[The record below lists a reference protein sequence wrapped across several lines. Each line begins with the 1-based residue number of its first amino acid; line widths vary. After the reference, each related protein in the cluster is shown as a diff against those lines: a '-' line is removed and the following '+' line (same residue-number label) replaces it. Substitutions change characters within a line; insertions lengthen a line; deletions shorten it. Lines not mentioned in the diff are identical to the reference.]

1 MEQSPKK
8 KCGAREEEV
17 DQRIGKAKTLTIK
30 KIVDPNT
37 TQGPSQETSN
47 SKEVLFQEGEESF
60 GGIKRSYYNTF
71 LPPKASSTKNT
82 MYSSKDIQF
91 SSKSKDTKEQDSR
104 GLMLCCDLTAKSDVI
119 QGNK

>member
-8 KCGAREEEV
+8 KCGAREEGV

-47 SKEVLFQEGEESF
+47 SKEVLFREGEESSD
-60 GGIKRSYYNTF
+60 GIKRSYYNTF
-71 LPPKASSTKNT
+71 LPPKTSSTKNT

-91 SSKSKDTKEQDSR
+91 SSNSKDTKEQDSR
-104 GLMLCCDLTAKSDVI
+104 GLMLCCDLTTKSDVI